1 MRREDEPMAHQQ
13 THARLSSGRFVKGQS
28 GNPAGRSK
36 GSTNHA
42 ADLRRL
48 EKDAIKL
55 ATNVADTIAETARLV
70 LNEIEQP
77 ELIPLFDAITCAAKE
92 AVRGG
97 EIGPSSVAVLRGWF
111 DDHQEGDPEG
121 DFFVHAG
128 LPADCG
134 WEAFKAHYMDRGR
147 IDHGRHATDLS
158 TYPPIVQRIKELRAE
173 HLITPVVAKPLN

>member
-1 MRREDEPMAHQQ
+1 LDAPPRARPTFGEAMRREDEPMAHQQ

-92 AVRGG
+92 AAKRKRG
-97 EIGPSSVAVLRGWF
+97 IRM
-111 DDHQEGDPEG
+111 
-121 DFFVHAG
+121 
-128 LPADCG
+128 PA
-134 WEAFKAHYMDRGR
+134 A
-147 IDHGRHATDLS
+147 
-158 TYPPIVQRIKELRAE
+158 
-173 HLITPVVAKPLN
+173 